1 MSEYVPQGS
10 SENVIY
16 NFDFADAVSSDVDV
30 ISNGVAAVTPAGP
43 TLGAV
48 SIVGKIASVSVSG
61 ILFAQVYKVKVSV
74 DVDTGEVLSKTLT
87 IFGVER

>member
-1 MSEYVPQGS
+1 MTDYVPQGAA
-10 SENVIY
+10 ETVIY
-16 NFDFADAVSSDVDV
+16 NFDFADAVSSDTDV
-30 ISNGVAAVTPAGP
+30 ISNGVAVVTPSGP

-48 SIVGKIASVSVSG
+48 SILGKIASVSVSG
-61 ILFAQVYKVKVSV
+61 ISFSSVYKVKVSV